1 MLLLGQTVA
10 ECKAKALADVRELK
24 WNPKQAVVAI
34 AEEAQSYSAV
44 QDLLVAPPLD
54 RQLFTVV
61 AGNSEVFV

>member
-1 MLLLGQTVA
+1 MKSQTS
-10 ECKAKALADVRELK
+10 CGRYSRRGRLARAR
-24 WNPKQAVVAI
+24 PK
-34 AEEAQSYSAV
+34 AQSYSAA